1 MIEDKIREIEEQAK
15 RMIEEGQKLANLKD
29 TLQKLEQCMDV
40 GHSWQLGM
48 GNVSDMSPN
57 GGVQGNIS
65 KVFEVPLYCTNCGAR
80 VVMKNSD
87 GADVYYAMGNKVS
100 ELLSSDD
107 EVQEE

>member
-1 MIEDKIREIEEQAK
+1 MIEEKIKQIEEQAK

-48 GNVSDMSPN
+48 GSVSDMSPN

-65 KVFEVPLYCTNCGAR
+65 DVFEIPLYCTNCGAR
-80 VVMKNSD
+80 VVMKD
-87 GADVYYAMGNKVS
+87 GRGADVYYAMGNKVS
-100 ELLSSDD
+100 DLLSSDE